1 MKRIIAV
8 LFLVLMIITLHQP
21 VHADSN
27 QYRIMLD
34 GEYLNTELAPI
45 NNNGSIY
52 VPMRL
57 IFESLHAEVTYVPE
71 EGKVIGKKGD
81 IMIELQLGKTTAYKN
96 SQPLLLSGPPMMVNN
111 SVYVPIRFVS
121 ESLGASVFW
130 KSDIHVV
137 VIETPQLTA
146 ITELPVLNDR
156 GKTAVLEHSGNMI
169 LKWSFQD
176 ESPYQRYRGYKGLT
190 DTLIFSNFD
199 TIKVMDRDGNIQ
211 NEWPFKHKDIPAKIN
226 AIINKELKE
235 SGSESTQSFHVT
247 KDNKT
252 LEKVDP
258 KTGKALWTYRLP
270 VSEEKMGYSF
280 LDFTVYLDPYGTVY
294 ISTQGGTLHALDSAD
309 GSLKFK
315 LVFNHRIFSSTE
327 VLPLSATEVV
337 ALNDNAIMFFEIK
350 E

>member
-1 MKRIIAV
+1 MKRTVAA
-8 LFLVLMIITLHQP
+8 LLCALMFLTLHQP
-21 VHADSN
+21 VRADSN
-27 QYRIMLD
+27 PYRIMLD
-34 GEYLNTELAPI
+34 GKYLNSELTPI

-81 IMIELQLGKTTAYKN
+81 ITVELQLGETKAYKN
-96 SQPLLLSGPPMMVNN
+96 NEPILLSGAPLIVNN

-130 KSDIHVV
+130 KSDTRAV

-146 ITELPVLNDR
+146 ISELPVLNDR
-156 GKTAVLEHSGNMI
+156 GNPAYLEHSGNMN

-176 ESPYQRYRGYKGLT
+176 ETSQMYRGYKGPE

-199 TIKVMDRDGNIQ
+199 TIKVMDREGNLQ

-226 AIINKELKE
+226 AIINKGLAK
-235 SGSESTQSFHVT
+235 SGSEPTEAFHVT
-247 KDNKT
+247 KDDKT
-252 LEKVDP
+252 LEKIDP
-258 KTGKALWTYRLP
+258 KTGKTLWTYRLP
-270 VSEEKMGYSF
+270 VSEEKKGYSF
-280 LDFTVYLDPYGTVY
+280 LEFTLFLDPYGTVY

-315 LVFNHRIFSSTE
+315 LVFNHHIMSSTE
-327 VLPLSATEVV
+327 VLSLSATELVV
-337 ALNDNAIMFFEIK
+337 LNDNAFMFFEIGD
-350 E
+350 

>member
-1 MKRIIAV
+1 MKRIVVV
-8 LFLVLMIITLHQP
+8 LFFVLMILTLHQP

-27 QYRIMLD
+27 KYWIMLD
-34 GEYLNTELAPI
+34 GKYLNTELMPI

-81 IMIELQLGKTTAYKN
+81 IMIELQLGKTMAYKN
-96 SQPLLLSGPPMMVNN
+96 SQPILLSGPPMIVNN

-130 KSDIHVV
+130 KSDIHAV

-156 GKTAVLEHSGNMI
+156 GNRAVLEHSGNMK

-176 ESPYQRYRGYKGLT
+176 ESPYEMYRGYKGPT

-199 TIKVMDRDGNIQ
+199 TIKVMDRDGNLQ

-226 AIINKELKE
+226 AIINKGLAE
-235 SGSESTQSFHVT
+235 SGSEPTQAFHVT

-252 LEKVDP
+252 LEKIDP

-270 VSEEKMGYSF
+270 VSEEKMGFSF
-280 LDFTVYLDPYGTVY
+280 LDYTVFLDPYGTVY

-315 LVFNHRIFSSTE
+315 LVFDHRTISSTE
-327 VLPLSATEVV
+327 VLPLSATELVV
-337 ALNDNAIMFFEIK
+337 LNDNAIMFFGIK